1 MIGNPP
7 YIKELGNEKIFAPV
21 NDTPFGKKYHAGKM
35 DYWFFFMHKA
45 LEISKQKGIISF
57 ITSRYWINSSGAK
70 KLIKNIK
77 ETSEF
82 INIVDI
88 GDLKVFDNVVG
99 HHMISILTKSLS
111 KRECHYLKISN
122 SVENISTCLFDE
134 NRLIKADD
142 LINSSYEI
150 VVEKRKTINTSI
162 TLDSV
167 CFVSQGIVEA
177 SDRISQKMYK
187 KNPAL
192 KHFIGEGIFVLSNE
206 ETNKLKLTKEEKDI
220 LELYEDTGCI
230 NRYHIDYSKT
240 RNLIYSDATNRYK
253 IENEKKYENLKQ
265 HLDYMSDY
273 ITSTY
278 KPYGLHR
285 ARDYNDFIKNKII
298 GPSMFESP
306 CFAYDERKLF
316 VGMSY
321 NIITSKDNIN
331 LLFILAL
338 LNSDFAK
345 NWFYENAKHR
355 GIGVDVGV
363 EKLRQFPIP
372 IFSKNIQE
380 EIIELVS
387 SIIQSKNSNKNTS
400 EQENILNKIV
410 SSLY

>member
-7 YIKELGNEKIFAPV
+7 YIKELGNEKIFAPI
-21 NDTPFGKKYHAGKM
+21 NATPFGKKYHAGKI

-45 LEISKQKGIISF
+45 LEISKQNGIISF

-70 KLIKNIK
+70 KLIRNIK

-99 HHMISILTKSLS
+99 HHMISILTNSLT
-111 KRECHYLKISN
+111 KRDCHYMKISN
-122 SVENISTCLFDE
+122 DVENISKCIFDE
-134 NRLIKADD
+134 NRSIKADD
-142 LINSSYEI
+142 LINSDYEI
-150 VVEKRKTINTSI
+150 VVEKRKSTKTSL

-167 CFVSQGIVEA
+167 CFVSQGVVEA
-177 SDRISQKMYK
+177 SDKISSKMYK
-187 KNPAL
+187 KNPDP
-192 KHFIGEGIFVLSNE
+192 KHFVGEGIFVLSKE
-206 ETNKLKLTKEEKDI
+206 ETDKLKLSQEEKDI

-240 RNLIYSDATNRYK
+240 RNLIYSDAINREK
-253 IENEKKYENLKQ
+253 INNEKKYTNLKK

-285 ARDYNDFIKNKII
+285 ARDYNDFVKNKII

-306 CFAYDERKLF
+306 CFAYDKKRLF

-321 NIITSKDNIN
+321 NIITAKDDTN

-338 LNSDFAK
+338 LNSDFAN

-372 IFSKNIQE
+372 DSSTENQKQ
-380 EIIELVS
+380 IIDLVN
-387 SIIQSKNSNKNTS
+387 SIIQMKNSNKDTS
-400 EQENILNKIV
+400 EEEDILNKIINR
-410 SSLY
+410 LY